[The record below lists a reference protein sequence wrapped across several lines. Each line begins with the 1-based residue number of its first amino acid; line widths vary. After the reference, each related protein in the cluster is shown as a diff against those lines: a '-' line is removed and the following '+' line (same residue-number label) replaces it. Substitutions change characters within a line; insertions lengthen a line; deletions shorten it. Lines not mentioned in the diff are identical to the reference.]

1 MYYFLSRKE
10 THDFSKAVFQFD
22 AKAMEIYK
30 AFLSL
35 LYAVIVMSKK
45 NFYQFFNLCYVILTL
60 SKFIFF
66 CGYFRSSAKLFSER
80 HYFPKAFCLFVLAK
94 LTCFFFYSKQI
105 KVNFFSVMFIDWI
118 TYTYSFKVLKK
129 NLFLNEVYR
138 YLKISY
144 S

>member
-1 MYYFLSRKE
+1 MIFQRQYFSLMQKLSEFIKL
-10 THDFSKAVFQFD
+10 
-22 AKAMEIYK
+22 
-30 AFLSL
+30 FLSL

-45 NFYQFFNLCYVILTL
+45 NFYQFFNLCYIILIL
-60 SKFIFF
+60 SKFILF

-94 LTCFFFYSKQI
+94 LTCFFFHSKQI

-129 NLFLNEVYR
+129 NLFLNEVYT
-138 YLKISY
+138 YLNINY